1 MSKKNT
7 NRRAFA
13 WAKRLRDSK
22 LRDSTGRTREIQAE
36 IFHLS
41 HLIECHSVKFPKLES
56 FWPAP
61 NPPSKTFPKLL
72 LREVTPTNAFTLQ
85 NLWNLK
91 TSSPPETGFPRHP
104 RKIPIDLRFSPRCCQ
119 VFHKSVKISSQKLK
133 RAADSL
139 REKNVVDMENVFH
152 LGILP
157 NIYRVFFSRPG
168 DRRISEASRVCHSPW
183 PRRVNHQGIDL
194 SVLVTWIYV
203 CTWQVFV
210 VTRTQRW
217 SDLQLGDK
225 KVTNWITWYMH
236 IHVIYIC
243 IYGYSLVT

>member
-7 NRRAFA
+7 QIRAPLREQKGWETQSWETQPVGPVNF
-13 WAKRLRDSK
+13 RLKFSIWVTSSSATVWRFTSWRFFGP
-22 LRDSTGRTREIQAE
+22 LQT
-36 IFHLS
+36 HL
-41 HLIECHSVKFPKLES
+41 PK
-56 FWPAP
+56 
-61 NPPSKTFPKLL
+61 PSQNCCWE
-72 LREVTPTNAFTLQ
+72 EVTPTNAFTLQ

-139 REKNVVDMENVFH
+139 RENVVDMENVFH

-183 PRRVNHQGIDL
+183 PRRVNHQGVDL
-194 SVLVTWIYV
+194 SVRVTWIYV

-243 IYGYSLVT
+243 IYMGIA

>member
-1 MSKKNT
+1 MSKKNNT
-7 NRRAFA
+7 NPRAFA

-41 HLIECHSVKFPKLES
+41 HLIECQVLWRFTSWRFFGPLQTHLPK
-56 FWPAP
+56 
-61 NPPSKTFPKLL
+61 PSQNCCWE
-72 LREVTPTNAFTLQ
+72 EVTPTNAFTLQ

-139 REKNVVDMENVFH
+139 RENVVDMENVFH

-157 NIYRVFFSRPG
+157 NIYRVFFHAQVIAGFLKHQEYVIPLGPG
-168 DRRISEASRVCHSPW
+168 GSTTKGSTFRFGLLGFMYAHGKSLWW
-183 PRRVNHQGIDL
+183 PELKGE
-194 SVLVTWIYV
+194 VT
-203 CTWQVFV
+203 
-210 VTRTQRW
+210 
-217 SDLQLGDK
+217 S
-225 KVTNWITWYMH
+225 
-236 IHVIYIC
+236 
-243 IYGYSLVT
+243 S